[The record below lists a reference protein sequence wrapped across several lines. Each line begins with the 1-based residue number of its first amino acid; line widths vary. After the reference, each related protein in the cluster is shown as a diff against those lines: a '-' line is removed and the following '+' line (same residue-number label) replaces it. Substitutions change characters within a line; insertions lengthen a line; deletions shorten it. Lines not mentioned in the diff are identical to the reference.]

1 MQSPFRVRNWI
12 IFLLINV
19 LVSATTAFIAVRTFT
34 QAASRP
40 AVTRAEGAIA
50 ATSAGLAPNAAS
62 AAEAGGI
69 SPTGASPTGAPA
81 ESAGQTL
88 TAGEAAPTQGTSA
101 LPTAPPAARPA
112 SSASTPKVR
121 ISTVVYPGQRTREAV
136 VIVNE
141 GDEVALTG
149 WTLSN
154 PRGKVY
160 TFGNVALFKESFIN
174 LHTTTGVDVPT
185 DLFWNQTEAVWREGD
200 EVTLRR
206 GDEVIATYI
215 VR

>member
-1 MQSPFRVRNWI
+1 MQSPFRARNWI

-19 LVSATTAFIAVRTFT
+19 LVSAVTAFLVVRAFT

-40 AVTRAEGAIA
+40 AATPMAVA
-50 ATSAGLAPNAAS
+50 ATQPVAPTDVAPPVAENMNVMP
-62 AAEAGGI
+62 AAE
-69 SPTGASPTGAPA
+69 SPAVQESVALGEPTSPPQPTATPWPVARSTGGAP
-81 ESAGQTL
+81 
-88 TAGEAAPTQGTSA
+88 PN
-101 LPTAPPAARPA
+101 
-112 SSASTPKVR
+112 VR
-121 ISTVVYPGQRTREAV
+121 ISAVVYPGQRTREAV

-141 GDEVALTG
+141 GDEVDLTG

-160 TFGNVALFKESFIN
+160 TFGNVALFRESFIN
-174 LHTTTGVDVPT
+174 LHTTSGVDVPT
-185 DLFWNQTEAVWREGD
+185 DLFWNQPEAVWRVGD
-200 EVTLRR
+200 EVVLRR